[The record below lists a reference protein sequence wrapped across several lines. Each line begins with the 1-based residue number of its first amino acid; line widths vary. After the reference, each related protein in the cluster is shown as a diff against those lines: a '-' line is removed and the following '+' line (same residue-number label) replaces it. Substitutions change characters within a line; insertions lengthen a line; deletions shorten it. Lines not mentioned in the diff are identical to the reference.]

1 MADLTTVLDDA
12 GVEYEL
18 LSHEHTE
25 RAARSVDLPTDRDRA
40 VDLWERQ
47 GRGLHLDGVAF
58 LPGEPAPRLDRDDGA
73 GPTPRAGKG
82 ARPDTGRPEGG
93 AMPRIRDEEL
103 SIHTLE
109 QVERVAAWKEPCRGR
124 RASRRT
130 EHRLVGGEDERFS
143 D

>member
-73 GPTPRAGKG
+73 GPTPRAGDLAADQQG
-82 ARPDTGRPEGG
+82 ARPDTGRPEGR
-93 AMPRIRDEEL
+93 ALPRIRDEEL

-109 QVERVAAWKEPCRGR
+109 QVERVAAGKQPGRGG

-130 EHRLVGGEDERFS
+130 E
-143 D
+143 